1 MGICSKYKKER
12 NYETFKESQ
21 EVFKKKNLIWDV
33 ALGRICYWVV
43 FELEITVC
51 GGEGRLN
58 KTLLGTY
65 LKDLIKRRLF
75 GSERKKK
82 DYIETKLPLKT

>member
-1 MGICSKYKKER
+1 MKHLKNLKK
-12 NYETFKESQ
+12 SS
-21 EVFKKKNLIWDV
+21 KKKNLIWDV

-51 GGEGRLN
+51 GGEGRFN